1 MKSQIINEIQ
11 KIRGETKPDVVSTGQ
26 SRYEVAVREEDAM
39 ATYLFSAPVRKERGG
54 ELVELRWRKEGTTES
69 FRAARRTRSFG

>member
-54 ELVELRWRKEGTTES
+54 ELVEKEGTTES